1 MYLSKAFRSQRFTL
15 LLSDLIILLLVKTVE
30 VASLL
35 SLDKY
40 SIKSVDS
47 DVAPGM
53 GFEPMGS

>member
-35 SLDKY
+35 SLDRY
-40 SIKSVDS
+40 STKPVDS